1 MAGRCLNPID
11 RHLHPIRTGACRETQ
26 LDCRVGFHAKELK
39 VWVRFPPVTL
49 ALYGGC
55 SVTAARNKSDTLF
68 VQLLFLSGSI
78 SLPGNMC
85 GPGDCCRAGVRRPRG
100 PAVSNDLVQFLTQH
114 QGHWP
119 EESLFLTGVGRRDKK
134 AKHGLTAG
142 PEYMPKKLWSKTSS
156 VRVFCAR
163 PSGASVLVP
172 GSPWCLNGSGGS
184 LSLCTLFRGW
194 ARWAAAG
201 RGGLAGSVRTRESG
215 VCESEGTCGGSVAD
229 AVYCGWHDLW
239 LPGRWKC
246 VPRGAR
252 FAPAILL
259 RRAGMSGGLCDGQ

>member
-26 LDCRVGFHAKELK
+26 LDCRVGFHAKPHK

-85 GPGDCCRAGVRRPRG
+85 GPGECCRAGVRRPRG

-134 AKHGLTAG
+134 IKTRTDCRPGVHAKKTLVQNFVGACFLCASLG
-142 PEYMPKKLWSKTSS
+142 P
-156 VRVFCAR
+156 
-163 PSGASVLVP
+163 GAWGPLVP
-172 GSPWCLNGSGGS
+172 QRFGRQSVALHPFPWLGSVGS
-184 LSLCTLFRGW
+184 RWPGW
-194 ARWAAAG
+194 AGWQR
-201 RGGLAGSVRTRESG
+201 
-215 VCESEGTCGGSVAD
+215 AD
-229 AVYCGWHDLW
+229 
-239 LPGRWKC
+239 
-246 VPRGAR
+246 PR
-252 FAPAILL
+252 I
-259 RRAGMSGGLCDGQ
+259 RRL